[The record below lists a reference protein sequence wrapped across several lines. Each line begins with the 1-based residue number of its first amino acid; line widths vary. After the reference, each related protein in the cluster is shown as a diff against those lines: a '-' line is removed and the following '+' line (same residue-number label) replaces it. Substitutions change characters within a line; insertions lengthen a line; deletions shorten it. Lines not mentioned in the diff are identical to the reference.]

1 MRMGEVG
8 LFKEEDRVELI
19 DGELYRMYPI
29 GVGHSGHVIRLTQVF
44 SSALGTRVQNP
55 VQIRPRGQ
63 PLPDG
68 MLLRPR
74 PDFCT
79 TAHPVAVDVFLMIEE
94 ADSSLVHD
102 RDTKWPMYAAAGIMD
117 YWILDLTST
126 QLLVMR
132 QPVDG
137 SYRSVQTL
145 TREET
150 VQPLA
155 FPDLTLTVSEILG

>member
-1 MRMGEVG
+1 MSCWSVRA
-8 LFKEEDRVELI
+8 
-19 DGELYRMYPI
+19 
-29 GVGHSGHVIRLTQVF
+29 LTF
-44 SSALGTRVQNP
+44 Y
-55 VQIRPRGQ
+55 
-63 PLPDG
+63 
-68 MLLRPR
+68 
-74 PDFCT
+74 T
-79 TAHPVAVDVFLMIEE
+79 TAHPVADVFLMIED

-102 RDTKWPMYAAAGIMD
+102 RDTKWPMYPAAGIMD

-137 SYRSVQTL
+137 SYRSVETL